1 MNGFTL
7 IFLIFVL
14 VTSAVQLWLAERQR
28 VNALRHRQQVPEAF
42 RGQIDL
48 AVHQKAAD
56 YTAAK
61 MRLEQIDIMI
71 GAILVLIWT
80 LAGGLNALANL
91 WSLSGWSET
100 LAGTGLIISTLLI
113 MALLD
118 IPMGLYRT
126 FVVEAKFG
134 FNRSTWALYFS
145 DTVKQGIVFLL
156 VGTPI
161 IALLLWL
168 LIHAGAAWWLYGWL
182 TWTAFTLAMFWLYP
196 TVIAPLFNRF
206 TPLQDE
212 ALRDR
217 IVNLLQRCGF
227 SLGGIF
233 VMDGSKRSQH
243 GNAYFTG
250 FGNHKRIV
258 FFDTLLNS
266 LKPDEIEAVLA
277 HELGHFKHGHVRKR
291 LILVTLTSLAAFAIL
306 GALVDAS
313 WFYTGLGV
321 ERISYAS
328 ALVLFLLVS
337 PYFSALL
344 QPLSSYW
351 MRKHEFEADD
361 YAAAQTDARD
371 LIHALV
377 KLYKENAATLTPD
390 KLYSAYHDSHPP
402 APIRITHLAAKVS
415 VPSTP

>member
-7 IFLIFVL
+7 VFLLFVL
-14 VTSAVQLWLAERQR
+14 LTTAVHIWLAARQR
-28 VNALRHRQQVPEAF
+28 ANVLRHREQVPENF

-48 AVHQKAAD
+48 TVHQKAAD

-61 MRLEQIDIMI
+61 MRLEQIDIVF
-71 GAILVLIWT
+71 GALLVLGWT
-80 LAGGLNALANL
+80 LAGGLDALAGL
-91 WSLSGWSET
+91 WAVSGWGELLT
-100 LAGTGLIISTLLI
+100 GTGLIISALLI

-118 IPMGLYRT
+118 MPMDLYRT

-134 FNRSTWALYFS
+134 FNRSTLALYLS
-145 DTVKQGIVFLL
+145 DTVKQGIIFLVL
-156 VGTPI
+156 GTPI

-168 LIHAGAAWWLYGWL
+168 VTHAGAWWWLYGWL

-196 TVIAPLFNRF
+196 TLIAPLFNRF
-206 TPLQDE
+206 TPLEDE
-212 ALRDR
+212 ALRKR

-227 SLGGIF
+227 NNDGIF
-233 VMDGSKRSQH
+233 IMDGSKRSQH

-250 FGNHKRIV
+250 FGSNKRIV
-258 FFDTLLNS
+258 FFDTLLKS

-291 LILVTLTSLAAFAIL
+291 LILVSLTSLAAFALL
-306 GALVDAS
+306 GVLINES

-321 ERISYAS
+321 HHVSYAT
-328 ALVLFLLVS
+328 AMMLFLLVT
-337 PYFSALL
+337 PYFSAVLK
-344 QPLSSYW
+344 PLTSYW

-361 YAAAQTDARD
+361 YAASQTDARN

-377 KLYKENAATLTPD
+377 ILYEENAASLTPD
-390 KLYSAYHDSHPP
+390 NLYSAYHDSHPP
-402 APIRITHLAAKVS
+402 APIRISHLAAKLPA
-415 VPSTP
+415 PSAT